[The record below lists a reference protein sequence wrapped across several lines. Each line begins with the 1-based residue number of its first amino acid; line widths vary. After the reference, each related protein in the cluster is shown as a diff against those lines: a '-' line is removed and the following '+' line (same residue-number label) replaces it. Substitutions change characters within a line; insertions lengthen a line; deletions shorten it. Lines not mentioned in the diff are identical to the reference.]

1 METQPL
7 IAPLIGALREHHPE
21 ATFSEIERAF
31 EIARAAHAGQLRK
44 SGEEYITHPVAV
56 TQILAELGLNE
67 TTLIASLLHDT
78 VEDTPY
84 SLDQL
89 RNDFGDEIANL
100 VDGVTKL
107 DKLTYGPT
115 AEAETVRK
123 MVIAMSRDIRVL
135 VIKLADRLHNAR
147 TWSFVSPETAQRKAR
162 ETLDIYAPL
171 AHRLGMNA
179 IKWELEDLS
188 FAVLEPKKFEEIS
201 RLVAERSP
209 SRDALTAEVIA
220 DVEGDLKN
228 DGISATVTGRKKH
241 FFSVYQKM
249 VVRGRE
255 FNEIYDLVGIRVL
268 VNDVRDCYAVLGSI
282 HARWSPVP
290 GRFKDYIAMPK
301 FNLYQSLHTT
311 VIGPNGKAI
320 EIQIRT
326 YDMHSRAEF
335 GIAAHWKYK
344 QGNDVK
350 TGVSDGN
357 SPEMLWLRQ
366 LHEWQKET
374 EDPSEFLEALRFD
387 LGSPEVFVFT
397 PKGSVV
403 ALPGG
408 STPVDFAFSVH
419 TDVGLRCAGAKV
431 NGRLVPLESKL
442 NNGDVVEIVTNKGEN
457 AGPSRDWLNFVK
469 SPRARSKIK
478 AWFSKERREEA
489 IDAGRE
495 SIARQMR
502 KAGLPLQKIFAG
514 HSLLE
519 LAHDLHYADIEALYS
534 AVGDGHVSAA
544 SIVEK
549 LNASLGTEDSHPE
562 PTLENIPTGV
572 HTTRRTSSAIAVEGV
587 DDVLVKLARCCT
599 PVPGDLIM
607 GFITKG
613 SGISVHRE
621 DCINA
626 ADLQKHQSERVV
638 GVRWLP
644 GAASI
649 FLVNIQVE
657 ALDRARLLADVT
669 RTLSEQHVNILSAAV
684 STSKDR
690 VAISRFTFEMADAKH
705 LDSVLAAVR
714 NVEGVYDVYRT

>member
-1 METQPL
+1 VDTL
-7 IAPLIGALREHHPE
+7 IAPVISALKENH
-21 ATFSEIERAF
+21 ATSKGEDVERAF
-31 EIARAAHAGQLRK
+31 LIAEKAHDGQLRK
-44 SGEEYITHPVAV
+44 SGERYITHPVAV
-56 TQILAELGLNE
+56 AQILAELGLNTE
-67 TTLIASLLHDT
+67 TVIAALLHDT

-84 SLDQL
+84 SLKEL
-89 RNDFGDEIANL
+89 RRDFGDEIANL

-147 TWSFVSPETAQRKAR
+147 TWKFVSHESAERKAR

-188 FAVLEPKKFEEIS
+188 FEILEPKKFEEIS

-209 SRDALTAEVIA
+209 SRDSLTKQV
-220 DVEGDLKN
+220 VETVTQDLAK
-228 DGISATVTGRKKH
+228 DEIHATVTGRQKH

-268 VNDVRDCYAVLGSI
+268 VDDVRDCYAVLGSI

-311 VIGPNGKAI
+311 VIGPTGKAI

-326 YDMHSRAEF
+326 FDMHSRAEF

-344 QGNDVK
+344 QGHENND
-350 TGVSDGN
+350 S

-403 ALPGG
+403 ALPAG

-419 TDVGLRCAGAKV
+419 TDVGIRCAGAKV
-431 NGRLVPLESKL
+431 NGRLVPLESRL
-442 NNGDVVEIVTNKGEN
+442 SNGDVVEIVTNKGEH
-457 AGPSRDWLNFVK
+457 AGPSRDWLNFVQ

-519 LAHDLHYADIEALYS
+519 LAHDLHYSDIESLYS

-544 SIVEK
+544 SIIDK
-549 LNASLGTEDSHPE
+549 LVVALGGDDSHPE
-562 PTLENIPTGV
+562 PTMDVLPTRAPAQ
-572 HTTRRTSSAIAVEGV
+572 RRSSNAVDVEGA

-599 PVPGDLIM
+599 PVPGDQIM

-613 SGISVHRE
+613 SGVSIHRS
-621 DCINA
+621 DCVNA
-626 ADLQKHQSERVV
+626 DDLLTNQSDRVV
-638 GVRWLP
+638 KVTWRT
-644 GAASI
+644 GAGSI

-657 ALDRARLLADVT
+657 ALDRASLLADVT
-669 RTLSEQHVNILSAAV
+669 RTLSDQHVNILSASV

-690 VAISRFTFEMADAKH
+690 TAFSRFTFEMADATH
-705 LDSVLAAVR
+705 LDAVLGAVR
-714 NVEGVYDVYRT
+714 NIEGVYDVYRTTNN

>member
-1 METQPL
+1 MDTL
-7 IAPLIGALREHHPE
+7 IAPLISALKENHASVSDE
-21 ATFSEIERAF
+21 EISRAF
-31 EIARAAHAGQLRK
+31 LVAKDAHQGQLRK

-56 TQILAELGLNE
+56 AEILANLGLNPA
-67 TTLIASLLHDT
+67 TIIAALLHDT
-78 VEDTPY
+78 VEDTKY
-84 SLDQL
+84 SLEQM
-89 RNDFGDEIANL
+89 RKDFGDEIANL

-107 DKLTYGPT
+107 DKLMYGPT

-123 MVIAMSRDIRVL
+123 MVIAMSKDIRVL

-147 TWSFVSPETAQRKAR
+147 TWAYVSPETAERKAR

-179 IKWELEDLS
+179 MKWELEDLS
-188 FAVLEPKKFEEIS
+188 FEVLEPKKFEEIS

-209 SRDALTAEVIA
+209 SRAKLTAEVIET
-220 DVEGDLKN
+220 VKGDLEK
-228 DGISATVTGRKKH
+228 DHIDASVTGRQKH

-249 VVRGRE
+249 VVRGRD

-311 VIGPNGKAI
+311 VIGPTGKAI

-326 YDMHSRAEF
+326 NDMHARAEL

-344 QGNDVK
+344 QG
-350 TGVSDGN
+350 SDSN
-357 SPEMLWLRQ
+357 NSSPELLWLRQ

-374 EDPSEFLEALRFD
+374 QDPADFLEALRFD

-397 PKGSVV
+397 PKGNVV

-431 NGRLVPLESKL
+431 NGRLVPLESRL
-442 NNGDVVEIVTNKGEN
+442 VNGDVVEIVTNKGEN
-457 AGPSRDWLNFVK
+457 AGPSRDWLNFVQ

-519 LAHDLHYADIEALYS
+519 LAHDLRYSDIEGLYS
-534 AVGDGHVSAA
+534 AVGDGHVSA
-544 SIVEK
+544 SSVVEK
-549 LNASLGTEDSHPE
+549 LVASMGAEDSHPE
-562 PTLENIPTGV
+562 PTMDAYLNRSPSD
-572 HTTRRTSSAIAVEGV
+572 RRSSNAIDVEGT

-599 PVPGDLIM
+599 PVPGDQIM

-613 SGISVHRE
+613 SGVSIHRS
-621 DCINA
+621 DCTNA
-626 ADLQKHQSERVV
+626 LDLEKHQGDRVV
-638 GVRWLP
+638 KVKWRT
-644 GAASI
+644 GAASV

-657 ALDRARLLADVT
+657 ALDRASLLADVT
-669 RTLSEQHVNILSAAV
+669 RTLSEQHVNILSASV

-690 VAISRFTFEMADAKH
+690 TAYSRFTFEMADATH
-705 LDSVLAAVR
+705 LDAVLAAVR
-714 NVEGVYDVYRT
+714 RIEGVFDVYRTTNN

>member
-1 METQPL
+1 MRFW
-7 IAPLIGALREHHPE
+7 APF
-21 ATFSEIERAF
+21 T
-31 EIARAAHAGQLRK
+31 HAGVQ
-44 SGEEYITHPVAV
+44 S
-56 TQILAELGLNE
+56 
-67 TTLIASLLHDT
+67 
-78 VEDTPY
+78 
-84 SLDQL
+84 
-89 RNDFGDEIANL
+89 L
-100 VDGVTKL
+100 VD
-107 DKLTYGPT
+107 
-115 AEAETVRK
+115 
-123 MVIAMSRDIRVL
+123 
-135 VIKLADRLHNAR
+135 
-147 TWSFVSPETAQRKAR
+147 
-162 ETLDIYAPL
+162 
-171 AHRLGMNA
+171 
-179 IKWELEDLS
+179 
-188 FAVLEPKKFEEIS
+188 
-201 RLVAERSP
+201 
-209 SRDALTAEVIA
+209 
-220 DVEGDLKN
+220 
-228 DGISATVTGRKKH
+228 
-241 FFSVYQKM
+241 
-249 VVRGRE
+249 
-255 FNEIYDLVGIRVL
+255 
-268 VNDVRDCYAVLGSI
+268 
-282 HARWSPVP
+282 
-290 GRFKDYIAMPK
+290 KDYIAMPK

-311 VIGPNGKAI
+311 VIGPTGKAI

-326 YDMHSRAEF
+326 YEMHSRAEF

-344 QGNDVK
+344 QGGDPE
-350 TGVSDGN
+350 GN

-442 NNGDVVEIVTNKGEN
+442 NNGDVIEIVTNKSEH

-514 HSLLE
+514 QSLLE
-519 LAHDLHYADIEALYS
+519 LAHDMHYSDIDALYN
-534 AVGDGHVSAA
+534 AVGDGHVSAS
-544 SIVEK
+544 SIIEK
-549 LNASLGTEDSHPE
+549 LVASMGGEDSHPE
-562 PTLENIPTGV
+562 ATIEHIPTG
-572 HTTRRTSSAIAVEGV
+572 TQATKRTSSAIEVEGV

-599 PVPGDLIM
+599 PVPGDSIM

-626 ADLQKHQSERVV
+626 SDLRNNQNERVV
-638 GVRWLP
+638 GVKWLA

-684 STSKDR
+684 NTSKDR

-714 NVEGVYDVYRT
+714 SVEGVYDVYRT

>member
-1 METQPL
+1 MDTETL
-7 IAPLIGALREHHPE
+7 IAPLIGALKEHHPLSDG
-21 ATFSEIERAF
+21 A
-31 EIARAAHAGQLRK
+31 EIARAFKIARTAHEGQLRK
-44 SGEEYITHPVAV
+44 SGEDYITHPVAV
-56 TQILAELGLNE
+56 SLILAELGLNE
-67 TTLIASLLHDT
+67 ITIVASLLHDT

-84 SLDQL
+84 SLKQL
-89 RNDFGDEIANL
+89 RTDFGDEIANL

-147 TWSFVSPETAQRKAR
+147 TWGFVSAESAQRKAQ

-209 SRDALTAEVIA
+209 SRDALTSEVVA
-220 DVEGDLKN
+220 AVEKDLQR
-228 DGISATVTGRKKH
+228 DLITATVTGRKKH

-268 VNDVRDCYAVLGSI
+268 VNDVKDCYAVLGSI

-311 VIGPNGKAI
+311 VIGPHGKAI

-326 YDMHSRAEF
+326 YEMHSRAEF

-344 QGNDVK
+344 QSGEPETN
-350 TGVSDGN
+350 T
-357 SPEMLWLRQ
+357 PEMMWLRQ

-442 NNGDVVEIVTNKGEN
+442 VNGDVIEIVTNKGEH

-514 HSLLE
+514 HALLE
-519 LAHDLHYADIEALYS
+519 LAHDMHYADIDALYS
-534 AVGDGHVSAA
+534 AVGDGHVSSA

-549 LNASLGTEDSHPE
+549 LTASMSAEDSHPE
-562 PTLENIPTGV
+562 ATIENIPTGV
-572 HTTRRTSSAIAVEGV
+572 QVAKRTSSAVEVEGV

-599 PVPGDLIM
+599 PVPGDGIM

-626 ADLQKHQSERVV
+626 TDLRMQQGERVV
-638 GVRWLP
+638 GVKWLL
-644 GAASI
+644 GAASL

-684 STSKDR
+684 STTKDR

-714 NVEGVYDVYRT
+714 NIEGVYDVYRT

>member
-1 METQPL
+1 MSTDAL
-7 IAPLIGALREHHPE
+7 IAPVIDALKEHHPG
-21 ATFSEIERAF
+21 ANVVGLERAF
-31 EIARAAHAGQLRK
+31 EVAREAHTGQLRK

-67 TTLIASLLHDT
+67 VTLIASLLHDT

-84 SLDQL
+84 SLTQL

-147 TWSFVSPETAQRKAR
+147 TWGYVSSESATRKAR

-209 SRDALTAEVIA
+209 SRDALTSEVIA
-220 DVEGDLKN
+220 LVEGDLAR
-228 DGISATVTGRKKH
+228 DAISATVTGRKKH

-344 QGNDVK
+344 QGADPQ
-350 TGVSDGN
+350 SN

-519 LAHDLHYADIEALYS
+519 LAHEMHYADIEALYS

-549 LNASLGTEDSHPE
+549 LMASLGAEDSHPE
-562 PTLENIPTGV
+562 PTIENIPTGV
-572 HTTRRTSSAIAVEGV
+572 QTTRRTSSAIEVEGV

-599 PVPGDLIM
+599 PVPGDSIM

-626 ADLQKHQSERVV
+626 LDLRKHQSERVV
-638 GVRWLP
+638 GVKWLP
-644 GAASI
+644 GAASV
-649 FLVNIQVE
+649 FLVNIHVE

-669 RTLSEQHVNILSAAV
+669 STLSEQHVNILSAAV

-714 NVEGVYDVYRT
+714 GIEGVYDVYRT